1 MQVVVLTGGI
11 GSGKSEA
18 AKQFAALGVPVV
30 DVDAIAHQLT
40 AKGQALLGQIQL
52 LFGADF
58 LLADGSLDRAKLAA
72 QVFAHPEQRLKLE
85 GLLHPAIFEAAL
97 QQLKENAKNS
107 AAPYQI
113 LVIPLYF
120 ESTRYH
126 EVADKVLVIDCPE
139 SLQIERAM
147 QRNGSNAAS
156 VKAVMQTQ
164 VSRARRLEGADEV
177 IDNHGNLA
185 ALQKK
190 VSLIHKKFIKTC
202 IVNK

>member
-30 DVDAIAHQLT
+30 DVDAIAHRLT
-40 AKGQALLGQIQL
+40 AKGQALLAQIQL
-52 LFGADF
+52 LFGTEF
-58 LLADGSLDRAKLAA
+58 LLADGNLDRAKLGAL
-72 QVFAHPEQRLKLE
+72 VFAHPEQRLKLE
-85 GLLHPAIFEAAL
+85 SLMHPAIYDATV

-120 ESTRYH
+120 ESTRYQNL
-126 EVADKVLVIDCPE
+126 ADKVLVIDCAE
-139 SLQIERAM
+139 ALQIERAM
-147 QRNGSNAAS
+147 QRNGSTAAS
-156 VKAVMQTQ
+156 VQAVMQAQ
-164 VSRARRLEGADEV
+164 VSRARRLDGADEV
-177 IDNHGNLA
+177 IDNQGSLV
-185 ALQKK
+185 ALQEK
-190 VSLIHKKFIKTC
+190 VGLIHKKIIKTC

>member
-72 QVFAHPEQRLKLE
+72 QVFAHAEQRLKLE
-85 GLLHPAIFEAAL
+85 SLLHPAIYQAAL
-97 QQLKENAKNS
+97 HQLKENAKNS

-120 ESTRYH
+120 ESTRYQKI
-126 EVADKVLVIDCPE
+126 ADTVLVIDCPE
-139 SLQIERAM
+139 ALQIERAM
-147 QRNGSNAAS
+147 QRNGSTAAS
-156 VKAVMQTQ
+156 VKAIMQAQ

-177 IDNHGNLA
+177 IDNQGNLA
-185 ALQKK
+185 ALQEK
-190 VSLIHKKFIKTC
+190 VGLIHKKFIKTC

>member
-18 AKQFAALGVPVV
+18 AKQFAALGVAVV

-40 AKGQALLGQIQL
+40 AKGQALLGQIQS

-58 LLADGSLDRAKLAA
+58 LVADGSLDRAKLAA
-72 QVFAHPEQRLKLE
+72 QVYAHPEQRLKLE
-85 GLLHPAIFEAAL
+85 SLLHPAIYKAAM

-139 SLQIERAM
+139 ALQIERAM
-147 QRNGSNAAS
+147 QRNGSAAAS
-156 VKAVMQTQ
+156 VKAVMQAQ

-177 IDNHGNLA
+177 IDNQGSIA
-185 ALQKK
+185 ALQEK
-190 VSLIHKKFIKTC
+190 VGLFHKKFIKTC

>member
-72 QVFAHPEQRLKLE
+72 QVFAHAEQRLKLE
-85 GLLHPAIFEAAL
+85 GLLHPAIYEAAL
-97 QQLKENAKNS
+97 HQLKENAKNS

-120 ESTRYH
+120 ESTRYQKI
-126 EVADKVLVIDCPE
+126 ADTVLVIDCPE
-139 SLQIERAM
+139 ALQIERAM
-147 QRNGSNAAS
+147 QRNGSTAAS
-156 VKAVMQTQ
+156 VKAIMQAQ
-164 VSRARRLEGADEV
+164 VDRARRLEGADEV
-177 IDNHGNLA
+177 IDNQGNLA
-185 ALQKK
+185 ALQEKIG
-190 VSLIHKKFIKTC
+190 LIHKKFIKTC

>member
-40 AKGQALLGQIQL
+40 AKGQALLGQIQS

-58 LLADGSLDRAKLAA
+58 LVADGSLDRAKLAA
-72 QVFAHPEQRLKLE
+72 QVYAHPEQRLKLE
-85 GLLHPAIFEAAL
+85 SLLHPAIYKAAM

-139 SLQIERAM
+139 ALQIERAM
-147 QRNGSNAAS
+147 QRNGSAAAS
-156 VKAVMQTQ
+156 VKAVMQAQ

-177 IDNHGNLA
+177 IDNQGSLE
-185 ALQKK
+185 ALQEK
-190 VSLIHKKFIKTC
+190 VGLIHKKFIKTC

>member
-40 AKGQALLGQIQL
+40 ARGQALLGQIQL

-72 QVFAHPEQRLKLE
+72 QVFAHAEQRLKLE
-85 GLLHPAIFEAAL
+85 SLLHPAIYQAAL

-107 AAPYQI
+107 AAAYQI

-120 ESTRYH
+120 ESTRYQKI
-126 EVADKVLVIDCPE
+126 ADTVLVIDCPE
-139 SLQIERAM
+139 ALQIERAM

-156 VKAVMQTQ
+156 VKAVMQAQ

-177 IDNHGNLA
+177 IDNQGNLA
-185 ALQKK
+185 ALQEK
-190 VSLIHKKFIKTC
+190 VGQLHKKFIKTC

>member
-18 AKQFAALGVPVV
+18 AKQFAALGVAVV

-40 AKGQALLGQIQL
+40 AKGQALLGQIQS

-58 LLADGSLDRAKLAA
+58 LVADGSLDRAKLAA

-85 GLLHPAIFEAAL
+85 GLLHPAIYKAAM

-139 SLQIERAM
+139 ALQIERAM
-147 QRNGSNAAS
+147 QRNGSAAAS
-156 VKAVMQTQ
+156 VKAVMQAQ

-177 IDNHGNLA
+177 IDNQGSLE
-185 ALQKK
+185 ALQEK
-190 VSLIHKKFIKTC
+190 VGLIHKKFIKTC

>member
-18 AKQFAALGVPVV
+18 AKQFSALGVPVV

-72 QVFAHPEQRLKLE
+72 QVFAHAEQRLKLE
-85 GLLHPAIFEAAL
+85 GLLHPAIYQAAL
-97 QQLKENAKNS
+97 QQLKANAKNS

-120 ESTRYH
+120 ESTRYQKI
-126 EVADKVLVIDCPE
+126 ADTVLVIDCPE
-139 SLQIERAM
+139 ALQIERAM
-147 QRNGSNAAS
+147 QRNGSTAAS
-156 VKAVMQTQ
+156 VQAVMQAQ

-177 IDNHGNLA
+177 LDNQGNLA
-185 ALQKK
+185 ALQEK
-190 VSLIHKKFIKTC
+190 VGQLHKKFIKTC

>member
-58 LLADGSLDRAKLAA
+58 LLADGSLDRAKLGA
-72 QVFAHPEQRLKLE
+72 QVFAHTEQRLKLE
-85 GLLHPAIFEAAL
+85 SLLHPAIYEAAV

-107 AAPYQI
+107 DAPYQI

-120 ESTRYH
+120 ESTHYQDL
-126 EVADKVLVIDCPE
+126 ADKVLVIDCPE
-139 SLQIERAM
+139 ALQIERSM
-147 QRNGSNAAS
+147 QRNGSTAAS
-156 VKAVMQTQ
+156 VQAVMQAQ
-164 VSRARRLEGADEV
+164 VSRARRLDDADEV
-177 IDNHGNLA
+177 IDNQGNLA
-185 ALQKK
+185 ALQEK
-190 VSLIHKKFIKTC
+190 VGLIHKKIIKTC

>member
-1 MQVVVLTGGI
+1 MQVVALTGGI

-40 AKGQALLGQIQL
+40 TKGQALLGKIQL

-58 LLADGSLDRAKLAA
+58 LLADGSLDRAKLAD

-85 GLLHPAIFEAAL
+85 GLLHPAIYEAAL
-97 QQLKENAKNS
+97 QQLKENAKKS

-126 EVADKVLVIDCPE
+126 EVADKVLVIDCPD

-147 QRNGSNAAS
+147 QRNGSSAAS
-156 VKAVMQTQ
+156 VKAIMQAQ
-164 VSRARRLEGADEV
+164 ASRAQRLEGADEV
-177 IDNHGNLA
+177 IDNQGNLA

-190 VSLIHKKFIKTC
+190 VGLIHKKFIKTC

>member
-18 AKQFAALGVPVV
+18 AKQFATLGVPVV

-52 LFGADF
+52 LFGADL
-58 LLADGSLDRAKLAA
+58 LLADGSLDRAKLAS
-72 QVFAHPEQRLKLE
+72 QVFAHPERRLKLE
-85 GLLHPAIFEAAL
+85 GLLHPAIHEAAL
-97 QQLKENAKNS
+97 HQLKENAKNS

-139 SLQIERAM
+139 ALQIERAM

-156 VKAVMQTQ
+156 VKAVMQAQ

-177 IDNHGNLA
+177 IDNHGSLA
-185 ALQKK
+185 ALQEK
-190 VSLIHKKFIKTC
+190 VGLIHKKFIKTC

>member
-18 AKQFAALGVPVV
+18 AKQFATLGVPVV

-58 LLADGSLDRAKLAA
+58 LLTDGSLDRAKLAH

-85 GLLHPAIFEAAL
+85 NLMHPAIYEAAM

-107 AAPYQI
+107 TAPYQI

-126 EVADKVLVIDCPE
+126 EVADKVLVIDCPVA
-139 SLQIERAM
+139 LQIERAM
-147 QRNGSNAAS
+147 QRNGSTAAS
-156 VKAVMQTQ
+156 VKAVMQAQ

-177 IDNHGNLA
+177 LDNQGNLT

-190 VSLIHKKFIKTC
+190 VGLIHKKFIKTC

>member
-52 LFGADF
+52 LFGAEF

-72 QVFAHPEQRLKLE
+72 QVFSHAEQRLKLE
-85 GLLHPAIFEAAL
+85 SLLHPAIYEAAV
-97 QQLKENAKNS
+97 QQLKDNAKNS
-107 AAPYQI
+107 DAPYQI

-120 ESTRYH
+120 ESTRYQ
-126 EVADKVLVIDCPE
+126 EVAEKVLVIDCPE
-139 SLQIERAM
+139 ALQIERAM
-147 QRNGSNAAS
+147 QRNGSTAAS
-156 VKAVMQTQ
+156 VKAVMHAQ

-185 ALQKK
+185 ALQEK
-190 VSLIHKKFIKTC
+190 VGQLHKKFIKTC

>member
-40 AKGQALLGQIQL
+40 AKGQALLAQIQL
-52 LFGADF
+52 LFGTEF
-58 LLADGSLDRAKLAA
+58 LLADGNLDRAKLGA

-85 GLLHPAIFEAAL
+85 NLMHPAIYEAAV
-97 QQLKENAKNS
+97 QQLKENTKNS

-120 ESTRYH
+120 ESTRYQDL
-126 EVADKVLVIDCPE
+126 ADKVLVIDCPE
-139 SLQIERAM
+139 VLQIERAM
-147 QRNGSNAAS
+147 QRNGSTAAS
-156 VKAVMQTQ
+156 VQAVMQAQ
-164 VSRARRLEGADEV
+164 VSRAQRLDGADEV
-177 IDNHGNLA
+177 IDNQGSLA
-185 ALQKK
+185 ALQEK
-190 VSLIHKKFIKTC
+190 VGLIHKKIIKTC

>member
-72 QVFAHPEQRLKLE
+72 QVFAHAEQRLKLE
-85 GLLHPAIFEAAL
+85 SLLHPAIYQAAL
-97 QQLKENAKNS
+97 QQLKDNAKNS

-120 ESTRYH
+120 ESTRYQKI
-126 EVADKVLVIDCPE
+126 ADTVLVIDCPE
-139 SLQIERAM
+139 ALQIERAM
-147 QRNGSNAAS
+147 QRNGSTAAS
-156 VKAVMQTQ
+156 VKAIMQAQ
-164 VSRARRLEGADEV
+164 VDRARRLEGADEV
-177 IDNHGNLA
+177 IDNQGNLA
-185 ALQKK
+185 ALQEK
-190 VSLIHKKFIKTC
+190 VGLIHKKFIKTC

>member
-52 LFGADF
+52 LFGAEF
-58 LLADGSLDRAKLAA
+58 LLADGSLDRAKIAA
-72 QVFAHPEQRLKLE
+72 QVFAHPERRLKLE
-85 GLLHPAIFEAAL
+85 GLLHPAIYEAAL
-97 QQLKENAKNS
+97 HQLKENAKNS

-120 ESTRYH
+120 ESTRYQKI
-126 EVADKVLVIDCPE
+126 ADTVLVIDCPE
-139 SLQIERAM
+139 ALQIERAM
-147 QRNGSNAAS
+147 QRNGSTAAN
-156 VKAVMQTQ
+156 VQAVMQAQ

-177 IDNHGNLA
+177 IDNHGSLA
-185 ALQKK
+185 ALQEK
-190 VSLIHKKFIKTC
+190 VGLIHKKFIKTC

>member
-72 QVFAHPEQRLKLE
+72 QVFSHAEQCLKLE
-85 GLLHPAIFEAAL
+85 SLLHPAIYQAAL
-97 QQLKENAKNS
+97 QQLKDNAKNS
-107 AAPYQI
+107 AAAYQI

-120 ESTRYH
+120 ESTRYQKI
-126 EVADKVLVIDCPE
+126 ADTVLVIDCPE
-139 SLQIERAM
+139 ALQIERAM
-147 QRNGSNAAS
+147 QRNGSTAAS
-156 VKAVMQTQ
+156 VQAVMQAQ

-177 IDNHGNLA
+177 IDNQGNLA
-185 ALQKK
+185 ALQEK
-190 VSLIHKKFIKTC
+190 VGLIHKKFIKTC

>member
-18 AKQFAALGVPVV
+18 AKQFAALSVPVV

-52 LFGADF
+52 LFGAEF

-72 QVFAHPEQRLKLE
+72 QVFAHAEQRLKLE
-85 GLLHPAIFEAAL
+85 GLLHPAIYQVAL
-97 QQLKENAKNS
+97 KQLKDNAKNS
-107 AAPYQI
+107 AAAYQI

-120 ESTRYH
+120 ESTRYQKI
-126 EVADKVLVIDCPE
+126 ADTVLVIDCPE
-139 SLQIERAM
+139 ALQIERAM

-156 VKAVMQTQ
+156 VKAVMQAQ

-177 IDNHGNLA
+177 IDNQGNLA
-185 ALQKK
+185 ALQEK
-190 VSLIHKKFIKTC
+190 VGQLHKKFIKTC

>member
-85 GLLHPAIFEAAL
+85 SLLHPAIYQAAL
-97 QQLKENAKNS
+97 QQLKDNAKNS
-107 AAPYQI
+107 AAAYQI

-120 ESTRYH
+120 ESTRYQKI
-126 EVADKVLVIDCPE
+126 ADTVLVIDCPE
-139 SLQIERAM
+139 ALQIERAM
-147 QRNGSNAAS
+147 QRNGTAAAS
-156 VKAVMQTQ
+156 VQAVMQAQ

-185 ALQKK
+185 ALQEK
-190 VSLIHKKFIKTC
+190 VGLIHKKFIKTC

>member
-72 QVFAHPEQRLKLE
+72 QVFAHAEQRLKLE
-85 GLLHPAIFEAAL
+85 GLLHPAIYQVAL
-97 QQLKENAKNS
+97 KQLKDNAKNS
-107 AAPYQI
+107 AAAYQI

-120 ESTRYH
+120 ESTRYQKI
-126 EVADKVLVIDCPE
+126 ADTVLVIDCPE
-139 SLQIERAM
+139 ALQIERAM
-147 QRNGSNAAS
+147 QRNGSTAGS
-156 VKAVMQTQ
+156 VQAVMQAQ

-177 IDNHGNLA
+177 IDNQGNLA
-185 ALQKK
+185 ALQEK
-190 VSLIHKKFIKTC
+190 VGQLHKKFIKTC

>member
-40 AKGQALLGQIQL
+40 AKGQAVLGQIQL

-58 LLADGSLDRAKLAA
+58 LLADGSLDRAKLGA
-72 QVFAHPEQRLKLE
+72 QVFAHPELRLKLE
-85 GLLHPAIFEAAL
+85 SLLHPAIYEAAM
-97 QQLKENAKNS
+97 QQLKENAKKS
-107 AAPYQI
+107 ASPYQI

-139 SLQIERAM
+139 ALQIERAM
-147 QRNGSNAAS
+147 QRNGSTAAS
-156 VKAVMQTQ
+156 VQAVMQAQ
-164 VSRARRLEGADEV
+164 VSRARRIEGADEV
-177 IDNHGNLA
+177 IDNQGSLA
-185 ALQKK
+185 ALQEK
-190 VSLIHKKFIKTC
+190 VGLIHKKFIKTC

>member
-1 MQVVVLTGGI
+1 
-11 GSGKSEA
+11 
-18 AKQFAALGVPVV
+18 VV

-85 GLLHPAIFEAAL
+85 SLLHPAIYQAAL
-97 QQLKENAKNS
+97 QQLKDNAKNS
-107 AAPYQI
+107 AAAYQI

-120 ESTRYH
+120 ESTRYQKI
-126 EVADKVLVIDCPE
+126 ADTVLVIDCPE
-139 SLQIERAM
+139 ALQIERAM
-147 QRNGSNAAS
+147 QRNGSTAAS
-156 VKAVMQTQ
+156 VQAVMQAQ

-177 IDNHGNLA
+177 IDNQGNLA
-185 ALQKK
+185 ALQEK
-190 VSLIHKKFIKTC
+190 VGLIHKKFIKTC

>member
-30 DVDAIAHQLT
+30 DVDTIAHQLT
-40 AKGQALLGQIQL
+40 AKGQALLGQIQS

-58 LLADGSLDRAKLAA
+58 LVADGSLDRAKLAA

-85 GLLHPAIFEAAL
+85 GLLHPAIYKAAM

-139 SLQIERAM
+139 ALQIERAM

-156 VKAVMQTQ
+156 VKAVMQAQ
-164 VSRARRLEGADEV
+164 VSRSRRLEGADEV
-177 IDNHGNLA
+177 IDNQGSLA
-185 ALQKK
+185 ALQEK
-190 VSLIHKKFIKTC
+190 VGLIHKKFIKTC

>member
-18 AKQFAALGVPVV
+18 AKQFAALGVPVA

-52 LFGADF
+52 LFGAEF

-72 QVFAHPEQRLKLE
+72 QVFSHAEQRLKLE
-85 GLLHPAIFEAAL
+85 SLLHPAIYEAAV
-97 QQLKENAKNS
+97 QQLKDNAKNS
-107 AAPYQI
+107 DAPYQI

-120 ESTRYH
+120 ESTRYQ
-126 EVADKVLVIDCPE
+126 EVAEKVLVIDCPE
-139 SLQIERAM
+139 ALQIERAM
-147 QRNGSNAAS
+147 QRNGSTAAS
-156 VKAVMQTQ
+156 VKAVMQAQ

-185 ALQKK
+185 ALQEK
-190 VSLIHKKFIKTC
+190 VGQLHKKFIKTC

>member
-72 QVFAHPEQRLKLE
+72 QVFAHAEQRLKLE
-85 GLLHPAIFEAAL
+85 SLLHPAIYQAAL
-97 QQLKENAKNS
+97 HQLKENAKNS

-120 ESTRYH
+120 ESTRYQKI
-126 EVADKVLVIDCPE
+126 ADTVLVIDCPE
-139 SLQIERAM
+139 ALQIERAM
-147 QRNGSNAAS
+147 QRNGSTAAS
-156 VKAVMQTQ
+156 VKAVMQAQ

-177 IDNHGNLA
+177 IDNQGNLA
-185 ALQKK
+185 ALQEK
-190 VSLIHKKFIKTC
+190 VGQLHKKFIKTC

>member
-18 AKQFAALGVPVV
+18 AKQFAALGVAVV

-40 AKGQALLGQIQL
+40 AKGQALLGQIQS

-58 LLADGSLDRAKLAA
+58 LVADGSLDRAKLAA
-72 QVFAHPEQRLKLE
+72 QVYAHPEQRLKLE
-85 GLLHPAIFEAAL
+85 SLLHPAIYKAAM

-139 SLQIERAM
+139 ALQIERAM
-147 QRNGSNAAS
+147 QRNGSAAAS
-156 VKAVMQTQ
+156 VKAVMQAQ

-177 IDNHGNLA
+177 IDNQGSLE
-185 ALQKK
+185 ALQEK
-190 VSLIHKKFIKTC
+190 VGLIHKKFIKTC